1 MRKLPRS
8 KLSAGTQQLLLRL
21 FCAGVTARGA
31 ALAAGVNR
39 NTSTRFFRIFRRRIA
54 LARAALAP
62 LVGECAAD
70 ECYLRGGPGGRKAA
84 RRGRSLAG
92 KFAVAGVAQRDAE
105 TGVRRVRMAR
115 IDRVDE
121 GTLAG
126 FVRAGVAAGAT
137 VHTDSLASYRLAPLG
152 YRHLRVNHSV
162 KFKDRRTGACT
173 NVIESCW
180 ALLKR
185 HLCRFCGGWR
195 HNLDLWLREVEMRW
209 ECGGA
214 RFFAELDR
222 LFA

>member
-92 KFAVAGVAQRDAE
+92 KFAIAGAAQCDSA

-115 IDRVDE
+115 IERVDE
-121 GTLAG
+121 GTLAE
-126 FVRAGVAAGAT
+126 FVRGGVEAGAT
-137 VHTDSLASYRLAPLG
+137 VHTDSLASYKLARHG
-152 YRHLRVNHSV
+152 FRHLRVNHSFG
-162 KFKDRRTGACT
+162 FKNRRTGACT
-173 NVIESCW
+173 NVIEGCW
-180 ALLKR
+180 AMLKR

-195 HNLDLWLREVEMRW
+195 HNLDLWLHEIEMRW
-209 ECGGA
+209 ECGTA
-214 RFFAELDR
+214 RFFKELD
-222 LFA
+222 LLLC